1 VLEKIFS
8 NEPDS
13 ILFSEISFALRNC
26 PLWKRGRAQR
36 RGFRKSINIMKLKNL
51 PEMEPFR
58 RKLRKQM
65 TAAEVALWLM
75 IKNKQLNGQRFLRQ
89 YSIGHYVV
97 DFYCPKYKLAI
108 ELDGEGHFTDEG
120 ESYDAK
126 RTEYLNSLGVRVL
139 RFENFEVFQY
149 PMRTLDEI
157 KMYLK

>member
-1 VLEKIFS
+1 
-8 NEPDS
+8 
-13 ILFSEISFALRNC
+13 
-26 PLWKRGRAQR
+26 
-36 RGFRKSINIMKLKNL
+36 
-51 PEMEPFR
+51 MEPFR

-65 TAAEVALWLM
+65 TAAEVVLWLM

-149 PMRTLDEI
+149 SMRTLDEI

>member
-1 VLEKIFS
+1 
-8 NEPDS
+8 
-13 ILFSEISFALRNC
+13 
-26 PLWKRGRAQR
+26 
-36 RGFRKSINIMKLKNL
+36 
-51 PEMEPFR
+51 MEPFR
-58 RKLRKQM
+58 RKLREQM

>member
-1 VLEKIFS
+1 MSPLKKGTSAAEGFLKI
-8 NEPDS
+8 N
-13 ILFSEISFALRNC
+13 
-26 PLWKRGRAQR
+26 Q
-36 RGFRKSINIMKLKNL
+36 NIMTLKNL

-89 YSIGHYVV
+89 YSIGHYVI

-120 ESYDAK
+120 ETYDAK

-149 PMRTLDEI
+149 SMRTLDEI